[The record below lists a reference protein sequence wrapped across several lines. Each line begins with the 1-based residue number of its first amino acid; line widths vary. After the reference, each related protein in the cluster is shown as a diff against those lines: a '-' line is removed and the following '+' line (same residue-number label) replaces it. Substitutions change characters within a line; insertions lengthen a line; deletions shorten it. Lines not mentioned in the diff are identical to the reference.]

1 MNGASGADDIQP
13 ARATDA
19 SAYHAHESAYV
30 DDGAR
35 IGRGTTIWHYSH
47 VMSGA
52 VIGENCTLGQNVM
65 VASKVRIGNG
75 CKIQNNVSVY
85 DGVILEDY
93 VFCGPS
99 MVFTNVRTPR
109 SAFPRNTAEDYAPT
123 RVKHGASIG
132 ANATIVCGVT
142 VEEWAFVAAGAV
154 VTKNVPPHA
163 LVAGVPARII
173 GWACECG
180 IPLELKEE
188 RAALAYGPGRAVVA
202 ECVDCGRRYEKTDEG
217 TIRRSGGEPDRE
229 ERAPIGGKRTSG

>member
-1 MNGASGADDIQP
+1 
-13 ARATDA
+13 
-19 SAYHAHESAYV
+19 V

-35 IGRGTTIWHYSH
+35 IGRGTKIWHYSH

-52 VIGENCTLGQNVM
+52 AVGENCTLGQNVM
-65 VASKVRIGNG
+65 VASKVRIGDN

-85 DGVILEDY
+85 DGVILEDF

-123 RVKHGASIG
+123 YVKRGASIG

-142 VEEWAFVAAGAV
+142 VEEWALVAAGAV

-163 LVAGVPARII
+163 LVAGVPARLF
-173 GWACECG
+173 GWVCECG
-180 IPLELKEE
+180 IPLEFEKE
-188 RAALAYGPGRAVVA
+188 RAVRADGAGHAEVA
-202 ECVDCGRRYEKTDEG
+202 ECADCERRYEKTDEG
-217 TIRRSGGEPDRE
+217 GIRRL
-229 ERAPIGGKRTSG
+229 GGKTE